1 MSRPARVRGSDKDRR
16 LIESFLD
23 MMSAER
29 GASVNTL
36 DAYRRDL
43 LDFAEHCRPD
53 GSDLANAARD
63 HVRAHLATLSAA
75 AMKASSQARKLSALR
90 RFYGFLYS
98 EGVRSD
104 DPCGAVAAPR
114 LSRPLPKILSA
125 DEALRLV
132 EAAREDAEESPE
144 AARLLCI
151 VEMLYASGLRISE
164 LVTMPL
170 ASVKTRERFMHV
182 RGKGGRER
190 LAPMGGAARTAL
202 DAYLDVRDVFLPR
215 GKLGAQAAR
224 YLFPSRGR
232 EAHLTRRRC
241 HQMLK
246 ALASKAGVDPARLS
260 PHVLRHAFATHL
272 VEGGADLRSVQTLLG
287 HADISTTQIYT
298 HVARDRLKQ
307 TVETA
312 HPLAR
317 SRRQKTVGG

>member
-1 MSRPARVRGSDKDRR
+1 LRGSDKDRR
-16 LIESFLD
+16 LIELFLD

-29 GASVNTL
+29 GASPNTL

-43 LDFAEHCRPD
+43 LDFSEHCR
-53 GSDLANAARD
+53 GKSCDLAGAARD
-63 HVRAHLATLSAA
+63 HVRGYLASLSDAA
-75 AMKASSQARKLSALR
+75 IKASSQARKLSALR
-90 RFYGFLYS
+90 RFYGFLYG
-98 EGVRSD
+98 EGMRSD

-125 DEALRLV
+125 EEALKLV
-132 EAAREDAEESPE
+132 EAAREDADETAE

-164 LVTMPL
+164 LVGLPL
-170 ASVKTRERFMHV
+170 ASIRTRERFIHV

-190 LAPMGGAARTAL
+190 LAPIGGAAREAI
-202 DAYLDVRDVFLPR
+202 DAYLPVRDAFLPR
-215 GKLGAQAAR
+215 GKLGLQAAR

-241 HQMLK
+241 HQLLK
-246 ALASKAGVDPARLS
+246 ELAVKAGIDPGRLS

-287 HADISTTQIYT
+287 HADIATTQIYT

-307 TVETA
+307 TVEMA

-317 SRRQKTVGG
+317 ARRKTVGG